1 MKRLFCAAVLLISSA
16 SLLWAQA
23 GKSPAVDK
31 LRAAY
36 EKAAAA
42 GNVQDL
48 VALYAAD
55 AIVMPP
61 DAPMVKGKA
70 NIEAFHRKNFE
81 MAALSNVNI
90 TPLET
95 EVSGD
100 TVIEVGTYT
109 QTVTPK
115 GGQAMAEA
123 GKYVVVLKKQADNSW
138 KLAYEIFNSDKP
150 MTMPPS
156 TMKK

>member
-1 MKRLFCAAVLLISSA
+1 MRRPFFAALLLLASA

-23 GKSPAVDK
+23 GKNPGVDR

-61 DAPMVKGKA
+61 DAPMVKGKT

-81 MAALSNVNI
+81 TAALSNVKI
-90 TPLET
+90 TPLNT

-100 TVIEVGTYT
+100 TTIEVGTYT

-123 GKYVVVLKKQADNSW
+123 GKYVVVLKKQADDSW

-150 MTMPPS
+150 MTMPPA
-156 TMKK
+156 TVKK